1 MKKGSV
7 LIITL
12 GVIVVLFLISI
23 FVLALVNHKLEILK
37 FEQQKLQAN
46 NVARSVGL
54 IIYDSFLKL
63 YENGFKEK
71 GDKVVITIPASIT
84 NTATCL
90 INDIDG
96 TNNVY
101 NIVCYS
107 KVGNVNEKIT
117 FDIQFE
123 LMSQN
128 DYFDFALS
136 LSSAFISA
144 NENQEIPQNTEIWG
158 DVLTTNEL
166 KQYLK
171 EYVEILNEEDK
182 KNPNKINIRLG
193 DLFSNSN
200 LPSNVYYI
208 PSISATDPV
217 LNVYKNKLIVSDNS
231 NSPYSEIET
240 NDFISEHATFSNVVV
255 NDNNSTL
262 EIHTSTSDYLF
273 LAVGSFDTQDK
284 NNFTIKV
291 KGPENNNDIGI
302 AILYIKE
309 GTSTIGNK
317 FFIDTDDNAYLFI
330 YSENN
335 IQIELMNSGQLENT
349 YIYLPEG
356 ELIAKNGLTLEG
368 SIFAKSLTVGNNTKL
383 RQADPPDE
391 FRNIVQQFVD
401 IEIQFDNPIKK
412 LNLLRWSK

>member
-90 INDIDG
+90 INDIDS

-240 NDFISEHATFSNVVV
+240 NDFISEDATFSNVVV